1 LTTMAIG
8 LAIRRVGANA
18 SSDGIDAEEF
28 ISALTYRRGVLHR
41 RCDSK

>member
-1 LTTMAIG
+1 MQAEM
-8 LAIRRVGANA
+8 V
-18 SSDGIDAEEF
+18 IDAEEF